1 MAEVEVSGSYPN
13 EVFTKLKDDYGPVG
27 LDPSDMV
34 YSWPTGEVVV
44 PAYDI
49 LTETEYA
56 TLRTNAAI
64 TQAGITIRSW
74 HWKKHK

>member
-1 MAEVEVSGSYPN
+1 MGGN
-13 EVFTKLKDDYGPVG
+13 GEVFTNNE
-27 LDPSDMV
+27 V
-34 YSWPTGEVVV
+34 YSWPTGAVVV

-49 LTETEYA
+49 LTETEYS